1 MIINGLGFA
10 NRPLVLTPQFFE
22 NLPLETLFRQGVE
35 ASHFN
40 RYKLGRRLDK
50 VFDYG
55 CDLLFSTLAAVGC
68 RQEQVDQRFNSLDST
83 SFSLTGN
90 YSTEEKDKTAVTI
103 TYGHS
108 KDHRPDLKQVML
120 E

>member
-22 NLPLETLFRQGVE
+22 NLPLEALFREGIE

-40 RYKLGRRLDK
+40 RYKLGRSLDK

-55 CDLLFSTLAAVGC
+55 CDVLFGILASFGC
-68 RQEQVDQRFNSLDST
+68 QQEKVDQRFN
-83 SFSLTGN
+83 
-90 YSTEEKDKTAVTI
+90 
-103 TYGHS
+103 
-108 KDHRPDLKQVML
+108 
-120 E
+120 